1 MPQQCDRGRVVFS
14 TLVYATALASLVFI
28 KPENFW
34 FATVYKILVFS
45 FVLLFSAGVAVLVF
59 GAESNKFLKN
69 CSFRPKLNRAIHGAS
84 MAACGCIMVYVL
96 MSLLPMLAYHRTEWK
111 KYVDFQCEVVK
122 AVEGHKAA
130 ERFWNRCH
138 RRLGQIAVNAET
150 DGNLTRAFDFYKQY
164 ESMSSLSQ
172 YEHVACGGALGRILD
187 KSKNYI
193 AANAE
198 YEKTEGT
205 ADENSGVKLF
215 ISHAR
220 LIRMFTFVPE
230 KAATREF
237 PFMDCVA
244 WQKEDSALSVGESYQ
259 EVDLSKLNDYQKRLM
274 HCVFH
279 PEDPSLK
286 PLPRALHVVSF
297 IDTKSERFTRRQ
309 KRKNVLCIMLNP
321 NGAPDASAG
330 VQ

>member
-34 FATVYKILVFS
+34 FATVYKVLVLS
-45 FVLLFSAGVAVLVF
+45 LVLLFSAGVAVLVF
-59 GAESNKFLKN
+59 GAESNRFLN
-69 CSFRPKLNRAIHGAS
+69 NFSFRPTLNRAIYGAS

-96 MSLLPMLAYHRTEWK
+96 MSLLPLVAYHRTEWK
-111 KYVDFQCEVVK
+111 KYVAFQCEVVE

-150 DGNLTRAFDFYKQY
+150 DGNLARAFDFYKQY
-164 ESMSSLSQ
+164 ESMSSLSP

-187 KSKNYI
+187 KSKNYV

-205 ADENSGVKLF
+205 ADENSGAKVF

-230 KAATREF
+230 KVATREF

-279 PEDPSLK
+279 PDDPSLRR
-286 PLPRALHVVSF
+286 LPIALHVVSF
-297 IDTKSERFTRRQ
+297 MDARIERTAKRQ

-321 NGAPDASAG
+321 NNSAERSAG